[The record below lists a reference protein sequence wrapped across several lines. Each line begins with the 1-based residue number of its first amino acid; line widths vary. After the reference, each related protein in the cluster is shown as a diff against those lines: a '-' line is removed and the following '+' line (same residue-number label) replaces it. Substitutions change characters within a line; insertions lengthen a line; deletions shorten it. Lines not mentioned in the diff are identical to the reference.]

1 MKFRQR
7 EADRDRL
14 ILRVAENRPDIL
26 ADQEVILTRPANPLL
41 AFVCIFFRHPW
52 SGWYSYR
59 YPGVEMA
66 WCRRCSAQKIRV
78 RPGPFL
84 ET

>member
-7 EADRDRL
+7 EADRDGL
-14 ILRVAENRPDIL
+14 ILRAAEKRPDLL
-26 ADQEVILTRPANPLL
+26 ADQELILTRPANPLF
-41 AFVCIFFRHPW
+41 ACVCILFEHPW

-66 WCRRCSAQKIRV
+66 WCRRCSAQKIRL
-78 RPGPFL
+78 RPTPDP
-84 ET
+84 